1 MNAAKTSCCRP
12 RTQRQSGVYAI
23 EFAFAFVIFF
33 VVIYATLAY
42 GIVLT
47 LRQSLQYAAEEGVRA
62 GLRYPAG
69 GGSDQVSARITAAVA
84 EARNRVWLSASVP
97 SAYICP
103 RDVDCETVTSSCAVA
118 VCQVMVKVSYNY
130 GAAPLMPSLPGM
142 GLLLPETLTGKAS
155 VLLSNGALKL

>member
-1 MNAAKTSCCRP
+1 MNAAKPSGYP
-12 RTQRQSGVYAI
+12 LRTHRQHGVYAI
-23 EFAFAFVIFF
+23 EFAFVFVVFF

-47 LRQSLQYAAEEGVRA
+47 LRQSLQYAAEEGARA

-69 GGSDQVSARITAAVA
+69 GASDQVSARISAAVA
-84 EARNRVWLSASVP
+84 AASNRVWLSASVP

-103 RDVDCETVTSSCAVA
+103 RDVDCETVASSCTVA
-118 VCQVMVKVSYNY
+118 VCQVMVKVTYNY
-130 GAAPLMPSLPGM
+130 GAAPLIPSLPGM

-155 VLLSNGALKL
+155 VLLSSGAMKL